1 VKIYTE
7 EKKHALCAYGLALA
21 SCRVLYP
28 RIEGKEKISAF
39 YEEMAENLLLFF
51 KEKAEAHEKSF
62 ALLDRRDR
70 RFFPNLRM
78 NMFFSVTHADGEIIS
93 IVREYMLC
101 EGKTPLAY
109 RKSGEVWDIES
120 ELLLPPRAFFPHK
133 LWKSAEKEEF
143 YFDGEAV
150 LIENR
155 FPEAVSGDGR
165 RTKLSNYIIETRVNR
180 TNPSAKVTSHATV

>member
-78 NMFFSVTHADGEIIS
+78 NMFFSITHEDEEMIS
-93 IVREYMLC
+93 IVREYVLC
-101 EGKTPLAY
+101 EGKAPIAY
-109 RKSGEVWDIES
+109 RRSGEIWGAES
-120 ELLLPPRAFFPHK
+120 ELLLPARRFFPHK
-133 LWKSAEKEEF
+133 LWKKAEKNEF
-143 YFDGEAV
+143 YYDGGAV
-150 LIENR
+150 LVENL
-155 FPEAVSGDGR
+155 FPESTREGKKARLSDYIR
-165 RTKLSNYIIETRVNR
+165 ETKV
-180 TNPSAKVTSHATV
+180 

>member
-1 VKIYTE
+1 MQIFTE
-7 EKKHALCAYGLALA
+7 EKKHAVCVQGVACAA
-21 SCRVLYP
+21 CRVLYP
-28 RIEGKEKISAF
+28 RMEGKENITAF
-39 YEEMAENLLLFF
+39 YEEMAENLLAFF
-51 KEKAEAHEKSF
+51 RERAEIYGNAFSALPRRERRNF
-62 ALLDRRDR
+62 A
-70 RFFPNLRM
+70 PLRM
-78 NMFFSVTHADGEIIS
+78 NMFFSVTYMDEKIVS
-93 IVREYMLC
+93 LVREYVLY
-101 EGKTPLAY
+101 EGKTLIAY

-120 ELLLPPRAFFPHK
+120 ELLLPARAFFPHK

-180 TNPSAKVTSHATV
+180 TNPSAKNA